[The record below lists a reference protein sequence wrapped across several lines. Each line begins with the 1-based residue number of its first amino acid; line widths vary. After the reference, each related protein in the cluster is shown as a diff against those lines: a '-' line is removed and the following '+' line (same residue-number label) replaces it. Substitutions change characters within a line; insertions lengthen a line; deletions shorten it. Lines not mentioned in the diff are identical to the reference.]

1 MYFRSSQGNEAL
13 RRIAGGPGPD
23 MSWDM
28 LALAVALG
36 VFLVREFKV
45 EAFALDAD
53 PLSLVLPPRLAAL
66 VGQLSG

>member
-1 MYFRSSQGNEAL
+1 
-13 RRIAGGPGPD
+13 

-66 VGQLSG
+66 AGQLSG